1 MRISALPLL
10 LAGLV
15 ACSDSPET
23 GADTDTV
30 DNDADNDSVE
40 NQDTQDSSESGD
52 ASDTASDVSVDV
64 GPDDA
69 TDASE
74 TSDVDPDAPEL
85 TEPGTFVIGEAA
97 LPDEYVF
104 KGVWAGEAGRI
115 VAVGNDGIV
124 ASQSPEGEWQVLS
137 RADGAELLNA
147 VHGSDGRHLWA
158 VGKDGAILPGTVD
171 SFGDTGAC
179 EDDSD
184 CVDDDACTL
193 ESCEEGR
200 CIAASTGANGCCGS
214 TPGSWNF
221 ETGSFSPW
229 VNVGAEQIGPFPW
242 QVVNR
247 PGRAT
252 SGTFALW
259 FGNAA
264 LGTYGGGEHLAGV
277 IQSPNVRLPSTGT
290 ATLKFNVFLDAETD
304 PSFDTLAVEVQ
315 ESGVITEVWHKREL
329 ARVPTGTF
337 VAAEADLTPWR
348 GKVVQ
353 LRIVFDS
360 IDGTINDFE
369 GPYLDDIRVETE
381 CTASGAASG
390 SRGPTL
396 WGVYGLSPSLAFAVG
411 KDGTLLQ
418 FNGERWSPAQGA
430 DSSAVWNA
438 MTGFGDVVALVGNS
452 GKAVISRGVG
462 LEPVTTNTTA
472 NLQGVLTLDGENFT
486 AVGDR
491 GTILMG
497 TAEGWTPYELGL
509 SSSLRDVHGTRAD
522 DLYAVG
528 YSGTI
533 VHWNGTSWT
542 LLESPTV
549 QSLHGVFVTDTE
561 VVIVG
566 QAGRI
571 LVGDAAS
578 GFTEVAELA
587 PGGELNDLWGTP
599 DGSLLVAVGTSGRTY
614 FRRNGEWAEQVADTA
629 QTLENVWGTG
639 PEDIWAV
646 GRSGIALHW
655 DGTAWEKVATPVS
668 SLLAGLWGDASD
680 RFFAAGAGGA
690 LMAWNGAS
698 WSSVAAGTKKSLRAV
713 FGRAQN
719 DVWAVGAEGT
729 IVRFNGLGWGS
740 AKVQGVPDAEG
751 VEQPITEELY
761 AVWAASATDGWA
773 VGANGRMLRWDGV
786 QWNIVES
793 EWTTALR
800 GVYGLAS
807 NDVWAVGTA
816 GHILHFNGEA
826 WEKVDNASI
835 ATLYAIHGDGAGH
848 VVAVG
853 DLGTVLRLSR

>member
-115 VAVGNDGIV
+115 VGDGNDGIV

-137 RADGAELLNA
+137 RAEGAELLNA

-259 FGNAA
+259 FGNAT

-390 SRGPTL
+390 AAQRWEAVL
-396 WGVYGLSPSLAFAVG
+396 LS
-411 KDGTLLQ
+411 
-418 FNGERWSPAQGA
+418 EQGMYYI
-430 DSSAVWNA
+430 DTQS
-438 MTGFGDVVALVGNS
+438 
-452 GKAVISRGVG
+452 I
-462 LEPVTTNTTA
+462 TT
-472 NLQGVLTLDGENFT
+472 QGST
-486 AVGDR
+486 
-491 GTILMG
+491 
-497 TAEGWTPYELGL
+497 
-509 SSSLRDVHGTRAD
+509 
-522 DLYAVG
+522 
-528 YSGTI
+528 
-533 VHWNGTSWT
+533 
-542 LLESPTV
+542 
-549 QSLHGVFVTDTE
+549 
-561 VVIVG
+561 
-566 QAGRI
+566 
-571 LVGDAAS
+571 
-578 GFTEVAELA
+578 
-587 PGGELNDLWGTP
+587 
-599 DGSLLVAVGTSGRTY
+599 
-614 FRRNGEWAEQVADTA
+614 
-629 QTLENVWGTG
+629 
-639 PEDIWAV
+639 
-646 GRSGIALHW
+646 
-655 DGTAWEKVATPVS
+655 KVAWTV
-668 SLLAGLWGDASD
+668 LDY
-680 RFFAAGAGGA
+680 R
-690 LMAWNGAS
+690 
-698 WSSVAAGTKKSLRAV
+698 SV
-713 FGRAQN
+713 QE
-719 DVWAVGAEGT
+719 GAEGANY
-729 IVRFNGLGWGS
+729 RS
-740 AKVQGVPDAEG
+740 MRAQVQINCKARLARLVHMTYYSGAMMGGAEVQKRG
-751 VEQPITEELY
+751 
-761 AVWAASATDGWA
+761 
-773 VGANGRMLRWDGV
+773 MLRDWHD
-786 QWNIVES
+786 I
-793 EWTTALR
+793 
-800 GVYGLAS
+800 
-807 NDVWAVGTA
+807 
-816 GHILHFNGEA
+816 EA
-826 WEKVDNASI
+826 DSPI
-835 ATLYAIHGDGAGH
+835 ARIARR
-848 VVAVG
+848 VC
-853 DLGTVLRLSR
+853 